1 MLGREG
7 PRGPTQAVFCPSCSL
22 PISPALLPR
31 TPTHFV
37 GRALRGLIVVVR
49 QSSAIPAGALP
60 VSWGVMAGG
69 ENLTGA
75 YVGAFK
81 PGIVMGAE
89 VQFPLPTRRLALR
102 ADVLYHWIWEYGYVC
117 IETGCIDQGRHSHL
131 VTGSFDLVARLNDP
145 ATRWSPYVVLGAAVN
160 LTG

>member
-1 MLGREG
+1 
-7 PRGPTQAVFCPSCSL
+7 
-22 PISPALLPR
+22 
-31 TPTHFV
+31 
-37 GRALRGLIVVVR
+37 
-49 QSSAIPAGALP
+49 
-60 VSWGVMAGG
+60 MAGG
-69 ENLTGA
+69 ENVTGA

-160 LTG
+160 LTGNSDEAIVSYRPNHGGFQGGVGLEVRPCKHTYFVEIRYMGVPPGGVVPVTIGMRF